1 MQISGQEMVMLVTV
15 VGDREKERFLNICLS
30 PGGSEREGW
39 SLLAALRGAQRV
51 GERTWLPPS
60 SPLVSSVFW
69 GKSVNLSE
77 VWEMEIILVTPGHDG
92 LKWDSL

>member
-1 MQISGQEMVMLVTV
+1 MTLDAAQTWSQVPG
-15 VGDREKERFLNICLS
+15 C

-77 VWEMEIILVTPGHDG
+77 VWEMEIILVTPSGHDG